1 MTKEKAMA
9 NKRILIVDDEAH
21 ILELIKFNLESNG
34 FDVVEAETG
43 EEALQ
48 KMDETVDLLILDYM
62 LPGMD
67 GMGVLRAVKADK
79 KYKHVPVIMLTAKHE
94 EIDTVLGLE
103 LGADDYISKPFRVR
117 ELIARIRAV
126 IRRSEL
132 VAKAPDQDLVDA
144 GTLVINNTKKTVR
157 LHGQE
162 IKLSLKEY
170 DLLWILASHPGQ
182 VFTRDQLLDAVWGY
196 EYIGETRTVDVHV
209 RQLRKK
215 IEDDDKH
222 PEFVLT
228 ARGVGYKFKDVE

>member
-1 MTKEKAMA
+1 MA